1 MANSDKNILI
11 TPNRGAN
18 TDPKIDFV
26 GANANVGPQTI
37 TMSVYPDSNGT
48 LSWAGSAGQLFSITN
63 DLTGTIFS
71 VNDIS
76 GIPSIEVYAN
86 GNISM
91 AEFSGN
97 VGIGTTSATSK
108 LTVNGEVSATDFNS
122 TSDRTLKENFLPI
135 ENALDKVMKLSGWTY
150 NFKSDTNKKRHAG
163 LVAQDLLEVLPEA
176 VTGEPGNYRV
186 AYNNIIG
193 LLIEAIKEQQ
203 EQIEELKRINKE

>member
-18 TDPKIDFV
+18 NDPKIDFV

-37 TMSVYPDSNGT
+37 TLNVYPDSNGT
-48 LSWAGSAGQLFSITN
+48 LSWDGSAGQLFSITN

-150 NFKSDTNKKRHAG
+150 NFKTDTNKKRHAG
-163 LVAQDLLEVLPEA
+163 VVAQDLLEVLPEA
-176 VTGEPGNYRV
+176 VTGEPGNYSV

-193 LLIEAIKEQQ
+193 LLIEAIKELQN
-203 EQIEELKRINKE
+203 QIEELKK

>member
-48 LSWAGSAGQLFSITN
+48 LSWEGSAGQLFSITN

>member
-26 GANANVGPQTI
+26 GANATVGPQTI